1 MVLLPKVI
9 SQPLVPN
16 HLKLT
21 PAAPGPPPAGAG
33 SAPAATPGRTSDP
46 PRLAA
51 AAAPATRPPK
61 NPRRDNGDRAP
72 IPSVS
77 MKHMEGSPS
86 GGRQGE
92 KCAHHVPQLTPAQ
105 AERDP
110 VRGAGQDDELA
121 VRVRPAAEEAPRSGV

>member
-21 PAAPGPPPAGAG
+21 PAEPGPPPAGAG

-51 AAAPATRPPK
+51 AAAPPTRPPK
-61 NPRRDNGDRAP
+61 NPRRDNGDPAP
-72 IPSVS
+72 LPAVSV
-77 MKHMEGSPS
+77 KHMEVSPS
-86 GGRQGE
+86 GGRPGGE
-92 KCAHHVPQLTPAQ
+92 WRPPLPQLTP
-105 AERDP
+105 P
-110 VRGAGQDDELA
+110 
-121 VRVRPAAEEAPRSGV
+121 

>member
-46 PRLAA
+46 PRLVA
-51 AAAPATRPPK
+51 AAAPPTRPPQ
-61 NPRRDNGDRAP
+61 NPRRDHGDPAP
-72 IPSVS
+72 IPSGS
-77 MKHMEGSPS
+77 MKPMEGSPS

-92 KCAHHVPQLTPAQ
+92 KTAHHGPHLTPAH
-105 AERDP
+105 AERHP
-110 VRGAGQDDELA
+110 V
-121 VRVRPAAEEAPRSGV
+121 